1 MIVVSFYYRFVPPQ
15 PAACTNRASFFLEIF
30 VCTRFTGVPFINI
43 AHIQANVIWVLRSRK
58 TYSRYLKKTR
68 PSDFFLLFLITQ

>member
-1 MIVVSFYYRFVPPQ
+1 MIGVPFYDRVVPPQ
-15 PAACTNRASFFLEIF
+15 PACTNRASFFLEIF
-30 VCTRFTGVPFINI
+30 VCTRFTGVRYPYNT

-68 PSDFFLLFLITQ
+68 PSDFFLL